1 MDDLGKAP
9 QQRVRHIVQERR
21 VSIKVG
27 EILCLEFKAF
37 TAEVIVDKVKD
48 GTLGGTSRVDRRKC
62 GQDRL
67 RI

>member
-9 QQRVRHIVQERR
+9 QQGVRHVVQERR

-27 EILCLEFKAF
+27 GSLCLEFKAF
-37 TAEVIVDKVKD
+37 AAEVIVDKVKD
-48 GTLGGTSRVDRRKC
+48 GTLGGTSRVERRKC
-62 GQDRL
+62 SQDRL